1 MRCIKIDNCG
11 IGEAIFLTSP
21 QNLPFPTAD
30 AAPRLAEARPP
41 VAEVVAPPARHQ
53 RRILPPRRPAAA
65 DAGDAQQRPAGALRL
80 YAEREPGVEGRLLDE
95 CGGGLCLRRREHDEQ
110 RLRPAR

>member
-1 MRCIKIDNCG
+1 MRRAPSLRRSPVG
-11 IGEAIFLTSP
+11 IFDRSSVLFFAITQDP
-21 QNLPFPTAD
+21 PFPTDPASCR
-30 AAPRLAEARPP
+30 AAGPP

-65 DAGDAQQRPAGALRL
+65 DAGDAEQRRAGALRL
-80 YAEREPGVEGRLLDE
+80 YAERESGVEGRLLDE

-110 RLRPAR
+110 